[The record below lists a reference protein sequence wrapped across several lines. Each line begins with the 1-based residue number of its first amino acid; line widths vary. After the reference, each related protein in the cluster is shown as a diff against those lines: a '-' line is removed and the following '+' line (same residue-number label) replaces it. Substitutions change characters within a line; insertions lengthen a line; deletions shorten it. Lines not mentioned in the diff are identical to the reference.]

1 MVFVSGD
8 PLVAILIPEAF
19 EETIAEV
26 AIFFAGASQVGVV
39 FGFLRLFAFLVA
51 VAVFLSI
58 GFVTLAFVFLFS
70 TFTSF
75 TRFPISFV
83 LTFTLLR
90 LHLLRVDKVVE
101 GVLNVLCR
109 GFEIAVE
116 VRGGCK
122 DDVFKREL
130 VILQTL
136 LGEEGR
142 LFLDR
147 EGLFDEVV
155 DGVGGFINSSFV
167 DLLLGGDLSFET
179 F

>member
-1 MVFVSGD
+1 MVFVFGN

-26 AIFFAGASQVGVV
+26 AIFLAGASQVGVV

-70 TFTSF
+70 AFTSF

-83 LTFTLLR
+83 FTFTLLW
-90 LHLLRVDKVVE
+90 LHLLRVDEVVE

-109 GFEIAVE
+109 GFEIAVK
-116 VRGGCK
+116 VRGGGE
-122 DDVFKREL
+122 DNVFECQF
-130 VILQTL
+130 VIL
-136 LGEEGR
+136 
-142 LFLDR
+142 
-147 EGLFDEVV
+147 
-155 DGVGGFINSSFV
+155 
-167 DLLLGGDLSFET
+167 
-179 F
+179 